1 METPNQKAPEN
12 QGENVIETVKVN
24 KKRIITGA
32 VFVIAVAAAAMIWY
46 VVNQNGARKADEAIA
61 LADIE
66 QNDSIALQYY
76 QDAAKL
82 GHKSGE
88 RAKLQ
93 SAIALYDKG
102 QYEQALSY
110 LKDASTGSDIIE
122 AGRYSLMGDCYVNL
136 KNYDEAMSAYKK
148 AISAADG
155 NPQIVPFVLI
165 KEANIY
171 RAQQKYS
178 DEYKAYK
185 EIIDNYPQY
194 WQNLRTDIRK
204 YAERAR
210 AAAGE

>member
-1 METPNQKAPEN
+1 MENPNQTAPEN
-12 QGENVIETVKVN
+12 KGENVAGIAKIN
-24 KKRIITGA
+24 KKGIITGA
-32 VFVIAVAAAAMIWY
+32 ICVVALAAIAMIWY
-46 VVNQNGARKADEAIA
+46 AINQNGARKADEAIA

-102 QYEQALSY
+102 EYEQALAY
-110 LKDASTGSDIIE
+110 LKDASSDSEIVE

-136 KNYDEAMSAYKK
+136 KNYDEALSAYKK
-148 AISAADG
+148 AISTADG

-178 DEYKAYK
+178 DEYKAYS

-210 AAAGE
+210 VAAGE